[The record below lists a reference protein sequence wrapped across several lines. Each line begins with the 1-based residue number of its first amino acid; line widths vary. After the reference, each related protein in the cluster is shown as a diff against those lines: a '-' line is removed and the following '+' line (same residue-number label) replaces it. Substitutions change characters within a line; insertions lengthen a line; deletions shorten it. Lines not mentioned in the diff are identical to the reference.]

1 MASRSIRGNP
11 RLAMAAVGLAAFMT
25 SLDNTVVNVA
35 LPSIQRDLG
44 LSLGGLEWV
53 ASAYVLV
60 FASLLLAGGRLADLY
75 GRKRM
80 FLAGTA
86 VFTAASLVSGLARG
100 EGVLLAGRVAQGAG
114 AALAAPTALAIISA
128 MFPGERERS
137 RAVGAWS
144 GVTALAVAL
153 AVALGPLAGGFI
165 SQHWQWG
172 WIFFINVPLGL
183 LTLALGAAAISE
195 SRGHGV
201 SRSVDLP
208 GLGSA
213 TLALAALAYALIQG
227 HQAGWTS
234 PAILACFSAAT
245 AAGGVFAV
253 VESRSAA
260 PMVDLALFR
269 SRVLSGGTA
278 TLVLWGFGVLGVYFF
293 TPLYLQVV
301 LGFSPTRAGL
311 AFVPMALLMAAS
323 ATLAPL
329 VSGRAGANR
338 TVAVGMALVAAGLA
352 ATALLGQHAS
362 FAGLMAP
369 LAAVGIGSGLTMPIT
384 AAILGV
390 LPQAQAGVAGG
401 ILNAAREASG
411 LLGVTV
417 IGAIL
422 TARQGAALQAGAT
435 PHAAFLAGYSAGLA
449 AAAALVLAGGIIAL
463 RTLSGRVPAAEVQP
477 PPAAIPAGPRRVP
490 AAAIPAAAAL
500 AAPRHPAAQA
510 RPCAE
515 APGAAA

>member
-1 MASRSIRGNP
+1 M
-11 RLAMAAVGLAAFMT
+11 
-25 SLDNTVVNVA
+25 
-35 LPSIQRDLG
+35 
-44 LSLGGLEWV
+44 

-75 GRKRM
+75 GRKRL

-86 VFTAASLVSGLARG
+86 VFTAASLASGLARG
-100 EGVLLAGRVAQGAG
+100 EGVLLAGRAAQGVG

-128 MFPGERERS
+128 MFSGERERS

-153 AVALGPLAGGFI
+153 GPLAGGFI
-165 SQHWQWG
+165 SQHWHWG

-183 LTLALGAAAISE
+183 LTLALGTAAISE
-195 SRGHGV
+195 TRQADAT
-201 SRSVDLP
+201 RSLDVP
-208 GLGSA
+208 GLASA
-213 TLALAALAYALIQG
+213 TIALAALTYALIQG
-227 HQAGWTS
+227 HAAGWTS
-234 PAILACFSAAT
+234 PVILASLAA
-245 AAGGVFAV
+245 AAAAAIAFCVA
-253 VESRSAA
+253 ESRSPA

-269 SRVLSGGTA
+269 RRVFTGGAA

-293 TPLYLQVV
+293 TPIYLQVV

-311 AFVPMALLMAAS
+311 AFVPMALLMAVS

-329 VSGRAGANR
+329 VSGRAGASR
-338 TVAVGMALVAAGLA
+338 TVAAGMALVAAGLA

-362 FAGLMAP
+362 FGALMGP

-390 LPQAQAGVAGG
+390 LPGDRAGVAGG
-401 ILNAAREASG
+401 ILNVAREASG

-422 TARQGAALQAGAT
+422 TARQGAALAAGAT

-449 AAAALVLAGGIIAL
+449 AAAALVLVGGVIAL
-463 RTLSGRVPAAEVQP
+463 RTMPGRAPATTLRPLPRPVQVGSRRN
-477 PPAAIPAGPRRVP
+477 PATATP
-490 AAAIPAAAAL
+490 AAAS
-500 AAPRHPAAQA
+500 AAPRRAVALS
-510 RPCAE
+510 R
-515 APGAAA
+515 PGAQPPRAA

>member
-86 VFTAASLVSGLARG
+86 VFTVASLVSGLARG
-100 EGVLLAGRVAQGAG
+100 EGGL
-114 AALAAPTALAIISA
+114 
-128 MFPGERERS
+128 
-137 RAVGAWS
+137 
-144 GVTALAVAL
+144 
-153 AVALGPLAGGFI
+153 LAGGFI

-278 TLVLWGFGVLGVYFF
+278 TLVLWGFGVLGMYFF

-422 TARQGAALQAGAT
+422 TARQGAALAAGAT
-435 PHAAFLAGYSAGLA
+435 PHAAFLAGYSVGLA
-449 AAAALVLAGGIIAL
+449 AAAALVLLGGVIAL
-463 RTLSGRVPAAEVQP
+463 RTMPGRA
-477 PPAAIPAGPRRVP
+477 
-490 AAAIPAAAAL
+490 PAAAAPSG
-500 AAPRHPAAQA
+500 AG
-510 RPCAE
+510 RP
-515 APGAAA
+515 